1 MTIHHDTPELLKPL
15 DILAQCIELMPTD
28 KAYIEHELVQRF
40 GSPEQP
46 IYIDDT
52 STDDSNI
59 NINGVR
65 YDSPIVLPIYNGQM
79 ELVQCAVMQ
88 DNKTVAVIPDGL
100 AKGFARY
107 GHFDHAK
114 PVIVTYNLEAFF
126 KIAQTGYA
134 VALVLL
140 PTLCN
145 STLPVLKPFDFDQM
159 QFVINQ
165 LAQAGYQQL
174 YMPIRPEHLEA
185 FKPLEENT
193 AVRLL
198 NQYQDD
204 LACDLSQYESVEDV
218 QAFLKDSIE
227 RLPKGEVL
235 PKGHLAKPMK
245 WENGHFHITKAGLY
259 FVEEDKNGIS
269 HKRFISSPVLVTAK
283 TRDDSSNNWGVLLQW
298 KDDNGVKHIQA
309 LSMELFQTDGADLRK
324 ALAYQGVTIAPDQRA
339 RNLFQC
345 YLMSYQ
351 ANRYAL
357 CVDRVGWHE
366 NVFVLPHT
374 QIGQTAD
381 NDLIVYQAS
390 NTLDNR
396 YQSKG
401 TLAQWQSDVAHLV
414 ASHSLL
420 VFSLCTAFTGQLL
433 TPLNQQGGGFHL
445 KGGSSKGKSTGLYL
459 ACSVWGKPTQ
469 FYRTWRATGNALEHT
484 AYMHN
489 DSFLVLDEIGEIA
502 NPKELG
508 NIVYM
513 LANGLGKGRMT
524 KQITAKPMHQW
535 KVIFLSS
542 GEKSL
547 KDIMQ
552 EQGQKTKL
560 GQEIRLADIDIDQSE
575 YGIFDRLDFAEDGA
589 KQSIELAKRLNQSYG
604 VAGIAW
610 LEYITS
616 HKDQMIKQAEQLLEQ
631 YREALAAHH
640 TQGHI
645 VRVANYF
652 ALVAVAGELASQANI
667 TGWQSGTAFNAV
679 QQVFNQWLG
688 SFEQVGDF
696 EDREMLAHVK
706 AFFEANESSR
716 FESITPDPDH
726 AERIYNRVGYWKIEN
741 GEKVFYVM
749 SEQFKNEICK
759 GYDSRKVAKALLNY
773 GLLEHDTG
781 KPTKTVRLP
790 NRTKAL
796 RVYAVKESIFS
807 TDIDNFKGN
816 KGNKGNNL
824 DSKGFEHV
832 AQVEMQKATKATNL
846 QMVQQ
851 DTHVL
856 PLLPNGNK
864 KGNKENSSNINSVAY
879 VAHVAQEKQSCRD
892 LVSES
897 AQLKTQPMEQPTPK
911 KQVKA
916 KASPPKEVIDTKTID
931 MFGGGV

>member
-1 MTIHHDTPELLKPL
+1 MTAHHEAPHGFTSPN
-15 DILAQCIELMPTD
+15 DILAQSTELMPTD
-28 KAYIEHELVQRF
+28 KAYIEHELIQRF
-40 GSPEQP
+40 GSPEQK
-46 IYIDDT
+46 IHVDDKVVT
-52 STDDSNI
+52 I
-59 NINGVR
+59 NSVS
-65 YDSPIVLPIYNGQM
+65 YDSPIVLPIYNGQL

-88 DNKTVAVIPDGL
+88 DEQRVTVMPDGL

-114 PVIVTYNLEAFF
+114 PVIVTYDLEAFF

-145 STLPVLKPFDFDQM
+145 STLPVLKPFDFEQM

-165 LAQAGYQQL
+165 LTQAGYQQL
-174 YMPIRPEHLEA
+174 YMPVRPEHLEA
-185 FKPLEENT
+185 FQPLEENT

-204 LACDLSQYESVEDV
+204 FECDLSQYESVEDV
-218 QAFLKDSIE
+218 QAFLNDAIE
-227 RLPKGEVL
+227 QLPKSEVL

-245 WENGHFHITKAGLY
+245 WENGHFHITEAGLY
-259 FVEEDKNGIS
+259 FVDEDKNGIS

-366 NVFVLPHT
+366 NVFVLPHV

-401 TLAQWQSDVAHLV
+401 TLAQWQSDVAQLV

-420 VFSLCTAFTGQLL
+420 VFSLSTAFTGQLL
-433 TPLNQQGGGFHL
+433 TPLNQQGGGFHI
-445 KGGSSKGKSTGLYL
+445 KGGSSKGKSTALNL
-459 ACSVWGKPTQ
+459 ACSVWGNPEN
-469 FYRTWRATGNALEHT
+469 FYRTWRATGNNLEHT

-489 DSFLVLDEIGEIA
+489 DGFLVLDEIGEIN

-513 LANGLGKGRMT
+513 LANGMGKGRMT

-560 GQEIRLADIDIDQSE
+560 GQEIRLADIDIDQSQ
-575 YGIFDRLDFAEDGA
+575 YGIFDCIDFAEDGA

-616 HKDQMIKQAEQLLEQ
+616 RKDQMIKQAEQLLDQ

-640 TQGHI
+640 AQGHI

-741 GEKVFYVM
+741 GEKVFYVLP
-749 SEQFKNEICK
+749 EQFKKEICK
-759 GYDSRKVAKALLNY
+759 GYDSRKVARALLTHN
-773 GLLEHDTG
+773 LLEHDTG
-781 KPTKTVRLP
+781 KSVKTVRLP
-790 NRTKAL
+790 CRNLAVK
-796 RVYAVKESIFS
+796 VYAIRESIFS
-807 TDIDNFKGN
+807 QEIDIFEGN
-816 KGNKGNNL
+816 KGNKGNSL
-824 DSKGFEHV
+824 DSKGFERV
-832 AQVEMQKATKATNL
+832 TQAKIEKVTRLTSGVTRASNTA
-846 QMVQQ
+846 
-851 DTHVL
+851 VL
-856 PLLPNGNK
+856 PVLPNQNK
-864 KGNKENSSNINSVAY
+864 KGNKENPSNINSVTC
-879 VAHVAQEKQSCRD
+879 VTHVTQEKQSCRD

>member
-1 MTIHHDTPELLKPL
+1 MTTHHAAPNGFTSPNH
-15 DILAQCIELMPTD
+15 ILAQCTELMPTD
-28 KAYIEHELVQRF
+28 RAYIEHGIIQRF
-40 GSPEQP
+40 GSPEKP
-46 IYIDDT
+46 IHIDDKEVT
-52 STDDSNI
+52 
-59 NINGVR
+59 INGVG
-65 YDSPIVLPIYNGQM
+65 YGSPIVLPIYNGQL

-88 DNKTVAVIPDGL
+88 DSKPVAVMPDGL
-100 AKGFARY
+100 ARGFARY

-114 PVIVTYNLEAFF
+114 PVIVTYDLEAFF

-145 STLPVLKPFDFDQM
+145 STLPVLKPFDFEQM
-159 QFVINQ
+159 QFVISQ

-198 NQYQDD
+198 NQYQAD
-204 LACDLSQYESVEDV
+204 LACDLSQYESMEEV
-218 QAFLKDSIE
+218 QTFLNDAIE
-227 RLPKGEVL
+227 QLPIGEVL

-245 WENGHFHITKAGLY
+245 WENGHFHITENGLY

-283 TRDDSSNNWGVLLQW
+283 TRDGSSNNWGVLLQW
-298 KDDNGVKHIQA
+298 KDDDDIEHIQA

-366 NVFVLPHT
+366 NVFVLPHV

-401 TLAQWQSDVAHLV
+401 TLAQWQSDVAQLV

-616 HKDQMIKQAEQLLEQ
+616 HKAHAIKQAEQLLEQ
-631 YREALAAHH
+631 YRGVLAANH

-652 ALVAVAGELASQANI
+652 ALVAVAGELATQANI
-667 TGWQSGTAFNAV
+667 TGWKSGTAFNAV

-716 FESITPDPDH
+716 FESITPDH

-741 GEKVFYVM
+741 GEKVFYVLP
-749 SEQFKNEICK
+749 EQFKKEICK
-759 GYDSRKVAKALLNY
+759 GYDSRKVARALLTHN
-773 GLLEHDTG
+773 LLEHDTG
-781 KPTKTVRLP
+781 KSVKTVRLP
-790 NRTKAL
+790 CRNLAVK
-796 RVYAVKESIFS
+796 VYAIRESIFS
-807 TDIDNFKGN
+807 QEIDIFEGN
-816 KGNKGNNL
+816 KGNKGNSL
-824 DSKGFEHV
+824 DSKGFERV
-832 AQVEMQKATKATNL
+832 TQAKIEKVTRVTSGVTGASNTA
-846 QMVQQ
+846 
-851 DTHVL
+851 VL
-856 PLLPNGNK
+856 PVLPNQNK
-864 KGNKENSSNINSVAY
+864 KGNKENPSNINNVTC
-879 VAHVAQEKQSCRD
+879 VTPVTQEKQSFHD
-892 LVSES
+892 SFSNNAPES
-897 AQLKTQPMEQPTPK
+897 ALQGEPSPPK